1 MICEMGDGGAMA
13 DVELKLKT
21 NKAVAEKECSSDRND
36 AIFEHL
42 VLTIRIIACSMTSSY
57 LLVSLSSHH

>member
-21 NKAVAEKECSSDRND
+21 NKAVAEKECSSETTR
-36 AIFEHL
+36 
-42 VLTIRIIACSMTSSY
+42 SSSILF
-57 LLVSLSSHH
+57 LLSETLHVQ

>member
-1 MICEMGDGGAMA
+1 MA